1 MSTRRLIRKTSSDK
15 GAGSCDVATS
25 NSSHQPTCDSD
36 IDNRKIP
43 TGERA
48 GGSLPR
54 SRKKVSLTRSRSF
67 MDSSGPQRRILVL
80 AKQDNEAFGFEIQ
93 TYRLEHRY
101 TFTMDTCTYVCKVHE
116 NSPAYIAGLTAGDIL
131 ATINGVRTEGFSHK
145 ETVDLIKSSGNF
157 LRVETVNGA
166 STRRHDLE
174 AKLQVLKKQLH
185 EKWVE
190 LQSLLVQEQRLIH
203 GSGTDCSNENINVQE
218 IGFLH
223 SPSSWS
229 SNFLNKHRFSS
240 GSSYKSRLSSMTED
254 SEDAFYQTSVYD
266 DSASETF
273 SRQTSEDEECFFASG
288 NGVSARKLS
297 LRRDRSISVA
307 SSGSAPASPVWDT
320 CSLSNAFGTLPRKS
334 RRETVR
340 KHILRFIPGLH
351 KSVEEEESCV

>member
-1 MSTRRLIRKTSSDK
+1 MDN
-15 GAGSCDVATS
+15 CDVATS
-25 NSSHQPTCDSD
+25 RSFHRPTCDSE
-36 IDNRKIP
+36 IDNRTIP
-43 TGERA
+43 AAEHA

-54 SRKKVSLTRSRSF
+54 SRKKVSLSRSHSF
-67 MDSSGPQRRILVL
+67 MASSGSERRILVL

-93 TYRLEHRY
+93 TYKLEHRY
-101 TFTMDTCTYVCKVHE
+101 TVTMDTCTYVCKVHE

-166 STRRHDLE
+166 TRRRYDLE
-174 AKLQVLKKQLH
+174 AKLQVLKQKLH
-185 EKWVE
+185 EKWME

-203 GSGTDCSNENINVQE
+203 GSGSDCTNEKLNLQE
-218 IGFLH
+218 TGLLH
-223 SPSSWS
+223 SPSSWNS
-229 SNFLNKHRFSS
+229 FFLNKHRFSS

-254 SEDAFYQTSVYD
+254 SEDTFYYTSVSD
-266 DSASETF
+266 DSPSETF
-273 SRQTSEDEECFFASG
+273 SRQTSEDEECFFPSG
-288 NGVSARKLS
+288 NGASARKLS
-297 LRRDRSISVA
+297 LCRVRTTSVA